1 MLHFVI
7 SYFVFEN
14 TVKDYEGKRL
24 SFGSTSTDPP
34 DINFEEC
41 YSMLLYEGK
50 RLSFGSTST
59 DPPDINFEECYA
71 TLARSLID
79 QISFKLSKC
88 EVTKW

>member
-14 TVKDYEGKRL
+14 TVKV
-24 SFGSTSTDPP
+24 
-34 DINFEEC
+34 
-41 YSMLLYEGK
+41 YEGK